1 MFTLDQIKDIHIR
14 LGKQASLPEYLKAL
28 NEIGVHN
35 YYSFIT
41 DGHSEYFGKH
51 NEKIVSPPTH
61 KIFTIADT
69 SSRES
74 MIKHLSLHEQ
84 GKTDYVEMSQGLA
97 DSGIEKWAFDTNQ
110 MTITYYDK
118 QGHALLVE
126 DIR

>member
-1 MFTLDQIKDIHIR
+1 MFTLDQINDIHTR
-14 LGKQASLPEYLKAL
+14 LGKQALLPDYLKAL
-28 NEIGVHN
+28 NAIGVSN

-51 NEKIVSPPTH
+51 NQKIISPPAH
-61 KIFTIADT
+61 QILTIADT

-74 MIKHLSLHEQ
+74 MLKHLSLHEQ
-84 GKTDYVEMSQGLA
+84 GRTDYFEMSQGLA

-118 QGHALLVE
+118 QGNALLVE
-126 DIR
+126 EIE